1 MIVLFSG
8 YFDVAS
14 VLTPVKQVNQIIAM
28 TIDHIRMIH
37 TINFDILKAPV
48 LHGMVAYRPGS

>member
-1 MIVLFSG
+1 MT
-8 YFDVAS
+8 S
-14 VLTPVKQVNQIIAM
+14 VLTPVKHVNKIIAM

-37 TINFDILKAPV
+37 TINFVILKGPV